1 MRAHG
6 RREMGACGCCNGS
19 TGVPM
24 LRTMIGGSERWPQMI
39 GAPTDGCAGC
49 DIGTTVPGDAGSV
62 EAGAGA
68 AAGAGGAVDVAIT
81 VPGVAVIAP
90 GEGAED
96 VAAGA
101 AGAGIIDENHAEIA
115 GQFS

>member
-24 LRTMIGGSERWPQMI
+24 LRTMIGGSGRCPQMI
-39 GAPTDGCAGC
+39 GPCVETTVPAVIGSGDAVGAVAA
-49 DIGTTVPGDAGSV
+49 GTTVVGNGTVETAFTGVAATGVDTIVPA
-62 EAGAGA
+62 EAGM
-68 AAGAGGAVDVAIT
+68 AV
-81 VPGVAVIAP
+81 
-90 GEGAED
+90 
-96 VAAGA
+96 GA
-101 AGAGIIDENHAEIA
+101 AGAGTRDENQAEIA